1 MAAVKDISQVSEKW
15 ARVTPQ
21 RTEDYKL
28 GIQNPRKDWATETG
42 ASANNYKLGVDAAQ
56 AKGLFAK
63 GVAKVGTARWKE
75 KALAKGPGRFA
86 EGVFQGQGD
95 YSKGMAP
102 YIEAI
107 KGADLGPRFPRWD
120 SARGRCR
127 TFRSGAPCARCGTR
141 REPGRWPCAA

>member
-28 GIQNPRKDWATETG
+28 GVQNPRKDWAQETA
-42 ASANNYKLGVDAAQ
+42 ASAANYKLGVDAAQ

-63 GVAKVGTARWKE
+63 GVAKTGTQKWKD

-95 YSKGMAP
+95 YQKGMAP
-102 YIEAI
+102 YIDAI
-107 KGADLGPRFPRWD
+107 KGADLGPRFPRRD
-120 SARGRCR
+120 PRNLDRVKRVVDAIVAKKLSM
-127 TFRSGAPCARCGTR
+127 
-141 REPGRWPCAA
+141 